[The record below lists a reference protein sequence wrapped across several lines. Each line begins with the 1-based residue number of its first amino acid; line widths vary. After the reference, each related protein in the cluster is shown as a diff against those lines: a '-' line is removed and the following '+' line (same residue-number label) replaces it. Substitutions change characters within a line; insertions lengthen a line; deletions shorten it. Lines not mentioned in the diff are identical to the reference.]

1 MNDQHQQKYIDQCRE
16 CCSEKSVVTDQD
28 IIAPW
33 LTDWRGRYHG
43 AAFAMLMPQNS
54 EQLSH
59 MMRLSQEHS
68 IIIVP
73 QGGNSGMSGGAT
85 PDKSGNTAILSL
97 RKMDQIRKFDAE
109 NRTITVDAGVVLENL
124 HHIAEEKHLRF
135 PLTLGGKGS
144 ATIGGLISTNAGGTQ
159 VLRHGTMRALT
170 LGLEVVLP
178 NGEIINELQP
188 LKKDNRGFDIKQLFI
203 GSEGILGIVSGATLQ
218 LLPALSER
226 VVIWAGVKSI
236 HDARKLLLFME
247 EQAGKDMEGFEII
260 PQSCLQSVL
269 SHMPDARNP
278 LEQEHG
284 WNCLIEIAKAIGDDR
299 NIRDLAEH
307 ILGDAFENELLDDAV
322 IAANDSQAEAF
333 WTLRESI
340 SGAERARGAAVQHD
354 ISVPVPAM
362 PDFIEHAI
370 SKTQKHYPGTHA
382 FAFGHLGDGNV
393 HFHVKGPEGADR
405 EKWPETEGKIIS
417 GFIHDL
423 VVEFNGSISAEH
435 GIGQMKADELLR
447 LDPPPRTKLLATL
460 KKSMDPQM
468 LLNPGKLIPL
478 EFIIA
483 GN

>member
-59 MMRLSQEHS
+59 MMRLSQEHG

-393 HFHVKGPEGADR
+393 HFHVKGPEGAD
-405 EKWPETEGKIIS
+405 GK
-417 GFIHDL
+417 
-423 VVEFNGSISAEH
+423 NG
-435 GIGQMKADELLR
+435 R
-447 LDPPPRTKLLATL
+447 KL
-460 KKSMDPQM
+460 KVR
-468 LLNPGKLIPL
+468 
-478 EFIIA
+478 
-483 GN
+483 